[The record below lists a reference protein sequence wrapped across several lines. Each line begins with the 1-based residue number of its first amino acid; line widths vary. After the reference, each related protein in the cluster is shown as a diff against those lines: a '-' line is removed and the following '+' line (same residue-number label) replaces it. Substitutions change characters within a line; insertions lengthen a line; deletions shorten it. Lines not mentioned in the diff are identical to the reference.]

1 MRPLSFFFQEA
12 LGLQA
17 LQNSAL
23 VRAIARLKASAE
35 EIERRKQR
43 RENPS
48 EEHML
53 WCWKHRGIW

>member
-1 MRPLSFFFQEA
+1 MRSLSDFFQEA
-12 LGLQA
+12 LGIKA
-17 LQNSAL
+17 LQNSA
-23 VRAIARLKASAE
+23 VMHFFVKVKASAE